1 MARPLRIEF
10 EGALYHVTARGNE
23 RRDIFFQDEDREMFL
38 KILEKVIHRF
48 NWYCYAYCLMDN
60 HYHLL
65 IETPD
70 SNLSKG
76 MRQLN
81 GIYTQYINRTHHRV
95 GHLYQGRFKAIL
107 VEKDAY
113 LLELSRYIVLNPVR
127 AGLVKHAEEWHWSS
141 YRETIGLKKQSE
153 WLMTDKVLSN
163 FGTTKPA
170 AQEQFISFVLN
181 GVKQESIW
189 NALRGQLFLG
199 SESFIEE
206 TQKHIREDQSLHE
219 IPLQQKQLQAKEL
232 SYYAANYA
240 NKTKAMV
247 EAYRSGGY
255 SLQEVGVYF
264 GVGRMTVSRAV
275 KKFEESVKWET

>member
-10 EGALYHVTARGNE
+10 EGALYHITARGNE
-23 RRDIFFQDEDREMFL
+23 RRDIFFQDEDRVMFL
-38 KILEKVIHRF
+38 KILEKVINRF

-65 IETPD
+65 IETPKG
-70 SNLSKG
+70 NLSKG

-81 GIYTQYINRTHHRV
+81 GVYTQYINRTHHRV

-107 VEKDAY
+107 VEKDSY

-127 AGLVKHAEEWHWSS
+127 AGLVNNAEAWRWSS
-141 YRETIGLKKQSE
+141 YREMIGLEKKSE
-153 WLMTDKVLSN
+153 WLVSNGVLSS
-163 FGTTKPA
+163 FGTTREA
-170 AQEQFISFVLN
+170 AIQPFMDFVLK
-181 GVKQESIW
+181 GVKQASIW

-199 SESFIEE
+199 SERFIEE
-206 TQKHIREDQSLHE
+206 MQKHIREDQSLQE
-219 IPLQQKQLQAKEL
+219 IPLWQRQLPVKEL
-232 SYYAANYA
+232 LYYAGEYA
-240 NKTKAMV
+240 DKAKAMA

-255 SLQEVGVYF
+255 SLQEVGAYF

-275 KKFEESVKWET
+275 KKFEE